1 VAYRFLVQ
9 HTIRRNTPVSI
20 CRNRACGHGV
30 VAVVT
35 MTMLR
40 MRICQV
46 IVRRGH
52 GDMRMFDESAGPLDQ
67 YREDG
72 KQSKSQQKL
81 SDQMGVKSGRGAL
94 ILRPRPD

>member
-1 VAYRFLVQ
+1 
-9 HTIRRNTPVSI
+9 
-20 CRNRACGHGV
+20 
-30 VAVVT
+30 
-35 MTMLR
+35 
-40 MRICQV
+40 
-46 IVRRGH
+46 
-52 GDMRMFDESAGPLDQ
+52 MRMFDESAGPLDQ